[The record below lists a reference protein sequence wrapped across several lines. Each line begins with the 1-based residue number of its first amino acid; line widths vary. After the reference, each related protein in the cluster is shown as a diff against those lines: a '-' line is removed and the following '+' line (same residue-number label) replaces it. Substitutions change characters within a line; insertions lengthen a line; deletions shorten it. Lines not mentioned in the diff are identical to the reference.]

1 MSTNITGSSWPPFSV
16 SLGDF
21 KSTQKDDWSCQGVT
35 QRKLRMLEPEFS
47 LMIFRRKK
55 VALANHGLPNHV
67 CPSLPSW
74 FPSGYVFALKCFLT
88 SYCTVPPGGQNLYRV
103 RPASHCAHGVKLLT
117 LQVYH
122 GLSSFNARH
131 GHFSGSFVKPLLF
144 AAPKVSTS
152 FLSICFFRQ
161 TAFLDLGII
170 YIRAGMAGLVESLVG
185 YLSLRACK
193 VFKLT
198 CAVI

>member
-1 MSTNITGSSWPPFSV
+1 
-16 SLGDF
+16 
-21 KSTQKDDWSCQGVT
+21 
-35 QRKLRMLEPEFS
+35 MLEPEFS

-152 FLSICFFRQ
+152 FLSTCFFP
-161 TAFLDLGII
+161 ANCFLRFGNNLYKGWHGGAGGKPGWLLEPEGMQSIQIDLCSHIDQEHET
-170 YIRAGMAGLVESLVG
+170 L
-185 YLSLRACK
+185 LSNK
-193 VFKLT
+193 HK
-198 CAVI
+198 